1 MKKAVT
7 LKDIA
12 KRLNMSISTVSKAL
26 NNDSSISGMTTERV
40 KKLVAEWNYIPNE
53 AARHFKLKRTFTIGL
68 IIPTML
74 DEFYI
79 PAINGAENIAVAE
92 KYNVIILQSHED
104 PSNENK
110 ILELMMRNRVDGLIV
125 AITKKTVDLSPFLKM
140 QSAGIPVVFFVRP
153 PNENIFDY
161 VIVDSEEGAFTA
173 TEFLINKKHKR
184 IGHLM
189 GPASLA
195 ISHLRLNGY
204 KQALE
209 KNKIKFDPELVIDV
223 NLTEEATFSAMAKF
237 MKMKNPPTAIFSFKN
252 YINLDAIEFLKKNYP
267 KKVGKIDF
275 TGFGNLPL
283 FRYLDHKPVASIE
296 ENPYQIGLE
305 AAKLLIKKI
314 DSGDTESVI
323 NSHPIIVPSQ
333 LIIHK

>member
-1 MKKAVT
+1 MRKAVT

-26 NNDSSISGMTTERV
+26 NNDPSISGMTTERV

-79 PAINGAENIAVAE
+79 PAINGAENIAVSE

-125 AITKKTVDLSPFLKM
+125 AITKKTVDLSAFLKM

-161 VIVDSEEGAFTA
+161 VIVDSEGGAFTA

-189 GPASLA
+189 GPPSLA

-204 KQALE
+204 KQALK

-296 ENPYQIGLE
+296 ENPFQIGLE

-314 DSGDTESVI
+314 DSGDTETVI